1 MAIQISSEQIK
12 SSNII
17 TSLIANE
24 AVTAAKLDQTD
35 TFDFSGGSLSVATP
49 TADAHAVTKAYA
61 DGLIAGLK
69 WKDAGRVATTSA
81 LAATYNNGSSGVGAT
96 LTASSNGAITVD
108 GVALS
113 ANDRVLV
120 KDQGTGKEAE
130 NGLYKVTTVG
140 DVSTAFVLTRTDDA
154 DTPAKIRSMAIFIEE
169 GTTNADAGFN
179 MNADGVS
186 AIGTDDITFAQFSGA
201 GSVTAGDGLSKTGN
215 TLSVNLATDPGLEFS
230 SGALK
235 AKVDGS
241 TLGLDSSGLKVAA
254 GGVGTTELGAAAVTQ
269 AKIATAA
276 VGSSQLASNAVTAAK
291 LADGAVSTAAK
302 LASGVVVEDKIASTA
317 VTSTKIANNAVQAIH
332 LNSDVINSAGAL
344 GLDPTNNDLLVITDG
359 TTLEVNLSNE
369 LQIKAGGVGSTELA
383 SNAVTAAKI
392 ASNAVVEDKIASTA
406 VTSTKIANNA
416 VQAIHLNSDVIN
428 SAGALGLDPTNNDLL
443 VITDESTLELNLSNQ
458 LQIKSGGVGSTELA
472 SNAVT
477 AAKIAS
483 NAVVSDKIASSAVT
497 STKIANNAV
506 QAIHLNSDVINSAG
520 ALGLDP
526 TNNDLLVITD
536 DSTLEVNLSNEL
548 QIKAGGVGSTEL
560 ASNAVTAVKIA
571 SNAIVEDKIAS
582 NAVTATKIANGAIDN
597 ANKLGSSVVTNAKI
611 ADGTIELGK
620 LAFSSQQEKFTGDG
634 STTSF
639 DLSLAAAGLDSVC
652 VYRNGLRMEK
662 AASPS
667 GADQYSVSNGG
678 AGGVGQIVFG
688 SAPDS
693 GDVVLVDFLG

>member
-241 TLGLDSSGLKVAA
+241 TLGLDSSGLKIAD
-254 GGVGTTELGAAAVTQ
+254 GGVSTTQIGAAAVTQ

-276 VGSSQLASNAVTAAK
+276 VGSSQLAANAVTSAKIADGAVGTSAK
-291 LADGAVSTAAK
+291 LADG
-302 LASGVVVEDKIASTA
+302 I
-317 VTSTKIANNAVQAIH
+317 
-332 LNSDVINSAGAL
+332 
-344 GLDPTNNDLLVITDG
+344 
-359 TTLEVNLSNE
+359 
-369 LQIKAGGVGSTELA
+369 
-383 SNAVTAAKI
+383 VTAAKI
-392 ASNAVVEDKIASTA
+392 ANDAIDQAKIADG
-406 VTSTKIANNA
+406 A
-416 VQAIHLNSDVIN
+416 VQREHLNSNV
-428 SAGALGLDPTNNDLL
+428 
-443 VITDESTLELNLSNQ
+443 V
-458 LQIKSGGVGSTELA
+458 
-472 SNAVT
+472 NA
-477 AAKIAS
+477 
-483 NAVVSDKIASSAVT
+483 
-497 STKIANNAV
+497 
-506 QAIHLNSDVINSAG
+506 AG

-536 DSTLEVNLSNEL
+536 DSTIEITGDNDLG
-548 QIKAGGVGSTEL
+548 IKDGGV
-560 ASNAVTAVKIA
+560 SNA
-571 SNAIVEDKIAS
+571 KIAS
-582 NAVTATKIANGAIDN
+582 NAVVEDKIQNAAVSSTKIANNAVQAIHLNSDVVLGGGGLGLDGTGSELFIQIDDSTVAINADGELEVKDGGVSSAKLADSAVSTAKLAANAVTSAKLADGAVSTT
-597 ANKLGSSVVTNAKI
+597 AKLADGIVTNAKL
-611 ADGTIELGK
+611 ADGAVTNAKVGDGEIQLGK
-620 LAFSSQQEKFTGDG
+620 LAFAPNQEEFTGDG
-634 STTSF
+634 STTAF
-639 DLSLAAAGLDSVC
+639 ELSKAATGLDSVQ
-652 VYRNGLRMEK
+652 VFRNGLRMRK
-662 AASPS
+662 VASPS
-667 GADQYSVSNGG
+667 AADEYSAGNTG
-678 AGGVGQIVFG
+678 AGGVCAVTFG
-688 SAPDS
+688 SAPDT
-693 GDVVLVDFLG
+693 GDTIYVDYLG